1 MVFTRFIYSLF
12 AFMSLGL
19 FPLIGEA
26 STNSYPKKSHIK
38 KHSRAPGA
46 PRLGPWI
53 EEGWRREDWSH
64 APSVRNWGYSAPN
77 GSDPAS
83 AQPIINTEYPWGY
96 VSPYI
101 RIGGKCIV
109 NELNESPGGLVV
121 RYQRILPLYY
131 CR

>member
-1 MVFTRFIYSLF
+1 MSISLVP
-12 AFMSLGL
+12 MM
-19 FPLIGEA
+19 GEA
-26 STNSYPKKSHIK
+26 YANSHIKKSHIR

-53 EEGWRREDWSH
+53 EDGWRREDWSL

-77 GSDPAS
+77 RSDPAS
-83 AQPIINTEYPWGY
+83 GQPSITTEYPWGY

-101 RIGGKCIV
+101 RVRGKCIV

-121 RYQRILPLYY
+121 RYQRILPSYY